1 MKGPRA
7 LFKPNQGFMQ
17 DFSLGEWGGGGDACQ
32 GHMRA
37 SVHPLRNSGH
47 AIIMYF
53 VIVYSSSAV
62 EAIMT

>member
-1 MKGPRA
+1 
-7 LFKPNQGFMQ
+7 MQ
-17 DFSLGEWGGGGDACQ
+17 DFSLGEWGGGVDACQ

-47 AIIMYF
+47 AITTYF
-53 VIVYSSSAV
+53 VIVHCVYSSSAV